1 MLLIIVKVMFTT
13 SRARKKSKTSFKFRS
28 KLTKAKREMVR
39 NREKLHE
46 VLFIENLVENF
57 ESDTIKI
64 FAEIVVRGNY
74 ANCPSFPAK
83 SLSIYTKKF
92 FFSSFD

>member
-39 NREKLHE
+39 NRKKLHE
-46 VLFIENLVENF
+46 ALFIENLVENF
-57 ESDTIKI
+57 ESDPIKI
-64 FAEIVVRGNY
+64 FAEIVSRVKLY
-74 ANCPSFPAK
+74 ANWSKFSRQK
-83 SLSIYTKKF
+83 S
-92 FFSSFD
+92 